1 MAKTI
6 DLVKKYLMDT
16 LGLPL
21 DTVRWAGAD
30 TLPQYLR
37 ASYDIFIASLMGEPL
52 LLAVDRR
59 EQEEPP
65 AILGKELSQLRN
77 RFEGE
82 VVYVHTRV
90 TSYHR
95 RGLVRQKVPFIV
107 PGNQMY
113 LPTLGV
119 DFREHFR
126 RERRS
131 PEKLSPACQL
141 LLLCFLQG
149 RLETPLTPE
158 RCARALK
165 YTAMS
170 MSRAFDEVESAG
182 LGMTIRSG
190 RQRVLDLEI
199 QGQELWSE
207 ALRLLATPV
216 KKRVFALTP
225 VEPNLGMKTAGLTAL
240 ARFSA
245 LAAPAVDMVAVDG
258 RRWRELSTRPGFA
271 QIPHPEEGCIELEI
285 WKYRPELLTGKEMV
299 DRLSL
304 YLSLRD
310 TNDER
315 VEAALEEM
323 MEGFAW

>member
-6 DLVKKYLMDT
+6 DLVKKYLMDA
-16 LGLPL
+16 LDLPV

-37 ASYDIFIASLMGEPL
+37 ASYDIFIATMMGEPL

-59 EQEEPP
+59 GQGEPP
-65 AILGKELSQLRN
+65 AILGKELDQLRN

-119 DFREHFR
+119 ELREHFR
-126 RERRS
+126 QQRS
-131 PEKLSPACQL
+131 APETLSPACQL

-149 RLETPLTPE
+149 RLEIPLTPE
-158 RCARALK
+158 TCARALK

-170 MSRAFDEVESAG
+170 MSRAFDELEAAG
-182 LGMTIRSG
+182 LVKTVRSG
-190 RQRVLDLEI
+190 RHRILDFEI
-199 QGQELWSE
+199 RGQKLWSV
-207 ALRLLATPV
+207 ALSRLSTPV
-216 KKRVFALTP
+216 KRRVLARMPFERNAA
-225 VEPNLGMKTAGLTAL
+225 MKTAGLTAL

-245 LAAPAVDMVAVDG
+245 LAAPAVDVVAIDG
-258 RRWRELSTRPGFA
+258 RRWKDLSGRPGFTE
-271 QIPHPEEGCIELEI
+271 IPHPEEGCVEVEI
-285 WKYRPELLTGKEMV
+285 WKYSPEVLAMDEAV

-304 YLSLRD
+304 YLSLLD
-310 TNDER
+310 TDDER

-323 MEGFAW
+323 MEGLAW